1 MILIKG
7 ILIFYPIFFSELR
20 LPGWKGRKK
29 KLGTVVITL
38 LGLTILFSPISFIG
52 WLFDYLAFFIGMT
65 LILNGFLTNKSMTQR
80 AFIYTL
86 TVLALIGYT
95 FVSSNLGPRLVDEY
109 KKQGFTFRLYE
120 VPDMVIAP
128 TYRLQVNKT
137 WGIFER
143 NILNQKVLKPRCRF
157 EYSSVKNEL
166 VAVDNC

>member
-1 MILIKG
+1 MTLIKG
-7 ILIFYPIFFSELR
+7 ILIFSPIFFSELH
-20 LPGWKGRKK
+20 LASWKGRKK

-52 WLFDYLAFFIGMT
+52 WLFDYLTFFIGMT
-65 LILNGFLTNKSMTQR
+65 LILNGLLKNKSMAQR
-80 AFIYTL
+80 AFVYTL
-86 TVLALIGYT
+86 TVLMAIGYT
-95 FVSSNLGPRLVDEY
+95 FFSSRLGPHLVDEY

-128 TYRLQVNKT
+128 THRLQVTKT

-157 EYSSVKNEL
+157 EYNNVKNEL
-166 VAVDNC
+166 VPVDNC